1 MNLPIVNRDAELA
14 RLHALADSGRHWLA
28 LLTGRRRVG
37 KTYLLANGWDD
48 RPVFFSTASKTTPEL
63 NRRQLVE
70 AVAEWASNADAST
83 PWRSP
88 HSPSRCAV
96 STNASVDPRPHVPPR
111 PRSLCTSAQL

>member
-14 RLHALADSGRHWLA
+14 RLHALADSGRHRLA

-48 RPVFFSTASKTTPEL
+48 RPVFFFTASKTTPEL

-70 AVAEWASNADAST
+70 AVAEWSGDGVREGDYPT
-83 PWRSP
+83 WRTVF
-88 HSPSRCAV
+88 RLLL
-96 STNASVDPRPHVPPR
+96 
-111 PRSLCTSAQL
+111 SLRAPGPLVVVLD